1 MERNL
6 LIIEDDP
13 GLQSQMRWCFDDDIK
28 VYLASDR
35 IEATAMLEQQPCAVV
50 TLDLGLPPDA
60 GGTSEGEA
68 MLDFIRSNYPAT
80 KIIVVTGREEREQAI
95 HAIAAGAYDYYQKPI
110 DATTLEF
117 AVARAFNLAEL
128 EHAHSKLSASNSG
141 SMPLP
146 GLIAAHSNMLTL
158 AEQVRRVANSEIT
171 VLIQGETGTGKEII
185 ARSLHEL
192 SERKDHPLITINCAA
207 IPENLLE
214 SELFGHE
221 KGSFTGAH
229 TRKIGKVEA
238 AYGGTLFL
246 DEIGDMPLA
255 LQAKILRFLQERK
268 FERVGSN
275 TPIDAD
281 VRVISATH
289 RNLTELIGA
298 GDFREDLYYRVS
310 EVDLTLPP
318 LRERGTDVL
327 LIAEKILRENQADRK
342 LRFSPEA
349 LAAIETANW
358 PGNVRELENK
368 VRRAAIMSPSNVVSP
383 EDLHLVPPA
392 ADRVEIRTLKE
403 VRASA
408 EHDAIVTTLATTAGN
423 ISETSRL
430 LGISRP
436 TLYSLME
443 KYRISPD
450 NCEPTPT

>member
-1 MERNL
+1 M
-6 LIIEDDP
+6 
-13 GLQSQMRWCFDDDIK
+13 
-28 VYLASDR
+28 
-35 IEATAMLEQQPCAVV
+35 
-50 TLDLGLPPDA
+50 
-60 GGTSEGEA
+60 
-68 MLDFIRSNYPAT
+68 
-80 KIIVVTGREEREQAI
+80 
-95 HAIAAGAYDYYQKPI
+95 
-110 DATTLEF
+110 
-117 AVARAFNLAEL
+117 
-128 EHAHSKLSASNSG
+128 
-141 SMPLP
+141 
-146 GLIAAHSNMLTL
+146 
-158 AEQVRRVANSEIT
+158 
-171 VLIQGETGTGKEII
+171 LIQGETGTGKEII